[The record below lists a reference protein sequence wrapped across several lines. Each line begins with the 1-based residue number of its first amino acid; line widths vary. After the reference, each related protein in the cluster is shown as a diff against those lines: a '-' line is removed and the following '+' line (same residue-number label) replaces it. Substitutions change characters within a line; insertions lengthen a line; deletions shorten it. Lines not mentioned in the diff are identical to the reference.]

1 MSLPGR
7 RLEPLTPA
15 EEARDSLD
23 SYNEAVRVI
32 GERVKAGAPIP
43 DFMQQGAAMS
53 ELPALIH
60 QNGSGGLPDIPRDF
74 KTKQAKL
81 DAFIQYAAKVQDW
94 PSVIDAIQIKISDQ
108 REFIAEFWD
117 ELVPGRGNPALGTER
132 PKSSDQNLLTAP
144 QAEKLSGVSHV
155 QVSRWRKHLQDEER
169 YANRLLQAARKKADL
184 AAADNF
190 RGLGTGDNE
199 WFTPAHVIAAARE
212 VMGEI
217 DLDPATHPAAQKTVD
232 ALNCFT
238 AAENGLEQEW
248 HGRVWL
254 NPPYAAPLITQ
265 FANKLVDEVS
275 RRNVQQ
281 AIMLTHN
288 YTDSAW
294 FHHAESAADLLCFT
308 RGRVRFVDIYGV
320 ECAPTQGQAF
330 FYFGPEGDRFREVFS
345 RFGFVR

>member
-1 MSLPGR
+1 
-7 RLEPLTPA
+7 
-15 EEARDSLD
+15 
-23 SYNEAVRVI
+23 
-32 GERVKAGAPIP
+32 
-43 DFMQQGAAMS
+43 MS
-53 ELPALIH
+53 ELPVPIREEA
-60 QNGSGGLPDIPRDF
+60 GGLPDIPRDF
-74 KTKQAKL
+74 KKEQAKA
-81 DAFIQYAAKVQDW
+81 DALIQYAAKVQDW
-94 PSVIDAIQIKISDQ
+94 PLLLEAVEAKIEDQ
-108 REFIAEFWD
+108 REFVGWWDGNVRRPGGDRQSIRAE
-117 ELVPGRGNPALGTER
+117 PER
-132 PKSSDQNLLTAP
+132 MLDAGV
-144 QAEKLSGVSHV
+144 AEKHTEISHQ
-155 QVSRWRKHLQDEER
+155 QVARWRKHLEDEER
-169 YANRLLQAARKKADL
+169 YTNRLIQAARKKADL

-199 WFTPAHVIAAARE
+199 WFTPAQYIAAARE

-238 AAENGLEQEW
+238 ASENGLEQEW

-294 FHHAESAADLLCFT
+294 FHHAEASADLLCFT

-320 ECAPTQGQAF
+320 ESAPTQGQAF
-330 FYFGPEGDRFREVFS
+330 FYFGPNVDAFREVFG